1 MNFELLA
8 SKTKYFKQ
16 TDEGVKHMCKLNEEM
31 VNEAKLEAE
40 YENSI
45 RVATKMISDSV
56 PIEKIADYTDLTFE
70 EINEL
75 ATKLKQSTTA

>member
-1 MNFELLA
+1 
-8 SKTKYFKQ
+8 
-16 TDEGVKHMCKLNEEM
+16 MCKLNEEM
-31 VNEAKLEAE
+31 VNEAKLEAKLEAE

-45 RVATKMISDSV
+45 KVATKMISDSV
-56 PIEKIADYTDLTFE
+56 PIEKIANYTDLTFE

>member
-1 MNFELLA
+1 
-8 SKTKYFKQ
+8 
-16 TDEGVKHMCKLNEEM
+16 MCKLNEEM